1 MARFSRESLGERGQ
15 DEAHG
20 HRLFAAQ
27 VEFGRHPKQAVCSEI
42 RGKARSLLRYATTR
56 FALLPCPLSPSRVR
70 AMSLPLQWPFA
81 ADSDRGR
88 GIGLGFT
95 HIFLDSRECPA

>member
-27 VEFGRHPKQAVCSEI
+27 VEFGRHQKHAVCFDI
-42 RGKARSLLRYATTR
+42 RTKTHCILRYTTTR
-56 FALLPCPLSPSRVR
+56 FALCLVPSP
-70 AMSLPLQWPFA
+70 
-81 ADSDRGR
+81 
-88 GIGLGFT
+88 
-95 HIFLDSRECPA
+95 PAESAR